1 VARAVLMVDNF
12 MVVAAKEQ
20 VVHAMVCVKLV
31 EELVRVVAS
40 KPSTAERKTKD
51 AASVSIS
58 QFLYQK

>member
-20 VVHAMVCVKLV
+20 LVHAMVCVKLV
-31 EELVRVVAS
+31 EELVRVVAG
-40 KPSTAERKTKD
+40 KPSTAKRKTKD